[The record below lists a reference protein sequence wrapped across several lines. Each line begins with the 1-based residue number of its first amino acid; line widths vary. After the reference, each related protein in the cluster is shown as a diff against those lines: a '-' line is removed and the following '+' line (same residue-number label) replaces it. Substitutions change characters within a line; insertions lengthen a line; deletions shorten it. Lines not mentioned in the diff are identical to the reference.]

1 MGNGAR
7 AVVKIAVL
15 AALGRLLTPVE
26 FGIVAAAGVVV
37 WLSMIFSSLGVG
49 PALVQRKTLEPRHI
63 ATAFATS
70 VMFGV
75 SVALIVFL
83 LAPWIALLFR
93 IDGLTPVLQAMAV
106 VFPIA
111 GLSSVSESLLQRRLR
126 FRSIASAEL
135 ASYAIGYGA
144 VGIGMALAGFGVWS
158 LVGAEVTKATIKSG
172 IFLYMVPDSK
182 QIGFDRAA
190 FGELITFGGRY
201 AAGGFSTYLA
211 AQGDNFIVARVL
223 GASALGLYGR
233 AYELMMVPAQ
243 ALGVVLDKILFA
255 TMSQM
260 QDESLRLTRA
270 YRRAAALVAL
280 LVLPVSAATIVL
292 APEIIRALLGSGWE
306 GAVRPLQVLG
316 VAMYFRSGSMVG
328 NSLANASGAVGR
340 SAARTALYAVSVVV
354 GAWIGSRWGLV
365 GVASG
370 VVGAVVL
377 NFVVVFHLVHR
388 LTGLPIREFLGVHV
402 PALGLAAVIGVEAY
416 GVRTVVGGTGNA
428 AVLVL
433 AAFAVLAATTVVLLV
448 RLLPRSALGD
458 EGTWMVHMVCANA
471 PAPVQPY
478 LRKALAVPA

>member
-1 MGNGAR
+1 
-7 AVVKIAVL
+7 
-15 AALGRLLTPVE
+15 
-26 FGIVAAAGVVV
+26 
-37 WLSMIFSSLGVG
+37 
-49 PALVQRKTLEPRHI
+49 
-63 ATAFATS
+63 
-70 VMFGV
+70 
-75 SVALIVFL
+75 
-83 LAPWIALLFR
+83 
-93 IDGLTPVLQAMAV
+93 
-106 VFPIA
+106 
-111 GLSSVSESLLQRRLR
+111 
-126 FRSIASAEL
+126 
-135 ASYAIGYGA
+135 
-144 VGIGMALAGFGVWS
+144 
-158 LVGAEVTKATIKSG
+158 
-172 IFLYMVPDSK
+172 
-182 QIGFDRAA
+182 
-190 FGELITFGGRY
+190 
-201 AAGGFSTYLA
+201 
-211 AQGDNFIVARVL
+211 VL